1 MTLTREFKGTVV
13 ARVRRDAK
21 FRDPMFAGKKDKRLT
36 WEETYRE
43 TAREKEDWSDLDATL
58 ADGIEPREHWGRARV
73 RSASR
78 RGARADSRWCASC
91 RRVGAAL
98 GKAPARRGLRRR

>member
-73 RSASR
+73 RSA
-78 RGARADSRWCASC
+78 
-91 RRVGAAL
+91 
-98 GKAPARRGLRRR
+98 